1 MGIGVF
7 EAKQFI
13 EGIAG
18 LLKVESIEGEGT
30 TFIIDLPINPVY
42 A

>member
-13 EGIAG
+13 ESIAG
-18 LLKVESIEGEGT
+18 ILSVDSEVGKGSTFQIE
-30 TFIIDLPINPVY
+30 LPIKPVFE
-42 A
+42 